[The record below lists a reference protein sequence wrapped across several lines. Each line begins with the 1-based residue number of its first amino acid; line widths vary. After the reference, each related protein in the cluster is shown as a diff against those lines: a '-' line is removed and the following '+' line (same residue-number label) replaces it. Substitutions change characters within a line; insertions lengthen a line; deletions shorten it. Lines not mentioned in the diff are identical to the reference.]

1 LQLLHLL
8 LNKISMTKIKNK
20 DIDKIFYENIFNF
33 KSKNDLNENL
43 TQSDKSEISSIVK
56 REIKDFLNL
65 TRNIDFEK
73 KVFDIVKDRIKS
85 DKDIEKYVL
94 EISRNVLV
102 QLYKSLWLK
111 KSFWVNDIKNS
122 ST

>member
-1 LQLLHLL
+1 
-8 LNKISMTKIKNK
+8 MTRIKNK
-20 DIDKIFYENIFNF
+20 DIEKIFYENIFNF
-33 KSKNDLNENL
+33 KSKIDLNENL
-43 TQSDKSEISSIVK
+43 TQSDKSEVASIVK
-56 REIKDFLNL
+56 KEIKDFLNL
-65 TRNIDFEK
+65 NRSIDFEK
-73 KVFDIVKDRIKS
+73 KVFDVVKEKIKS

-122 ST
+122 TT